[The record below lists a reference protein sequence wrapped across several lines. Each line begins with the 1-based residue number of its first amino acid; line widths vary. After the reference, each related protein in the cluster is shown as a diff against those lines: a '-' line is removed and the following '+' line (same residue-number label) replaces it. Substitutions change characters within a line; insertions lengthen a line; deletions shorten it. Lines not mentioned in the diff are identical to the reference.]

1 MNDIERNVKTEK
13 VELLRKQLSEAIDNT
28 LNKQLQSKY
37 IINKDENIQESQL
50 LRLLCDD
57 WNMRWKTCSYKMN
70 NHYGYN
76 LSFDDIKVIIR
87 RKGIINE
94 GTRKCVYKWATEL
107 STLFIN
113 ALSEGTAEAFEK
125 FKKHRNKD
133 IQCYDGSRL
142 KVQDRIGIIMLFHVN
157 QPLGSKNVFYRLNQL
172 SNYSCKSLLL
182 NFMDILS
189 AYSRQNKTPAK
200 ISSRILKHIL
210 DCVGK
215 VYRSEIKDAIITVP
229 ANFNPVMC
237 QATRD
242 AAELAGITIRNS
254 DGSERPVL
262 LSEPNAVIYDF
273 INQAKNGEIAR
284 QILDLSELKNVVV
297 FDLGGG
303 TLDIT
308 FHTIV
313 QRSDYKDALRVN
325 EIATNRY
332 TLLGGDD
339 FDEELAKFMYQR
351 YLNQYKAYPEVIAK
365 IKREEHAV
373 MSQLRTYAEELKLE
387 LSSRHSTEYESTGW
401 DDDDSFS
408 VGGNI
413 SVTGYAYD
421 DIISTEQLEEVFQKF
436 MGSGLL
442 YMDYKNIDNIS
453 NTRNIIYPVLDVLK
467 KASEKLQQN
476 DVKVDAVIMN
486 GGMSRFYMVIDRVKE
501 FFEMDPIIALDPD
514 QAVARG
520 AAVYHYYLHK
530 YEALKDDMRMLGLKS
545 AAEYEAK
552 EDNAMQ
558 TLNAK
563 SRNSSILSEKD
574 IQSTMPQIEFGN
586 TILNDSLYMGT
597 KNAVRIAIIP
607 TGAEL
612 PYESELMTGFKLTP
626 VTKFFDIPILTRNI
640 NNIYQNIARG
650 NMQFT
655 KDYPEGAYIT
665 FKLFMSSSKV
675 INMKAWTCCDIEG
688 NEIIEEG
695 QTSITIGKFIHSNNA
710 YTEAMPAISPNTVVK
725 APKSFNKLPNGP
737 DVANP
742 MLFLRRFKELCI
754 EFQHRGSATDPL
766 KRKKMRTMS
775 KQLANARNGRE
786 YANEIIRSLSSKTDI
801 EFVQR
806 LYTIARKNSPLWT
819 DEQKQKLAVQC
830 MSAASL

>member
-1 MNDIERNVKTEK
+1 MKINGEEHNDLCVGIDLGTTNSVVSTINVKPNGDIISK
-13 VELLRKQLSEAIDNT
+13 VVDIPRPVDMFNRLSSEA
-28 LNKQLQSKY
+28 KFQ
-37 IINKDENIQESQL
+37 
-50 LRLLCDD
+50 
-57 WNMRWKTCSYKMN
+57 
-70 NHYGYN
+70 
-76 LSFDDIKVIIR
+76 
-87 RKGIINE
+87 
-94 GTRKCVYKWATEL
+94 TRKMPTLPSCVYYNEENSYFPLVGDFAKNRYPLRPHLVAKSIKSQMGKE
-107 STLFIN
+107 
-113 ALSEGTAEAFEK
+113 TAEGMGEEVP
-125 FKKHRNKD
+125 D
-133 IQCYDGSRL
+133 
-142 KVQDRIGIIMLFHVN
+142 
-157 QPLGSKNVFYRLNQL
+157 
-172 SNYSCKSLLL
+172 
-182 NFMDILS
+182 
-189 AYSRQNKTPAK
+189 KTPAK

-365 IKREEHAV
+365 IKREEQAV

-530 YEALKDDMRMLGLKS
+530 YEALKDDMRMLGLK
-545 AAEYEAK
+545 
-552 EDNAMQ
+552 
-558 TLNAK
+558 
-563 SRNSSILSEKD
+563 
-574 IQSTMPQIEFGN
+574 
-586 TILNDSLYMGT
+586 
-597 KNAVRIAIIP
+597 IP
-607 TGAEL
+607 
-612 PYESELMTGFKLTP
+612 
-626 VTKFFDIPILTRNI
+626 
-640 NNIYQNIARG
+640 
-650 NMQFT
+650 
-655 KDYPEGAYIT
+655 
-665 FKLFMSSSKV
+665 
-675 INMKAWTCCDIEG
+675 C
-688 NEIIEEG
+688 
-695 QTSITIGKFIHSNNA
+695 
-710 YTEAMPAISPNTVVK
+710 AISFLPE
-725 APKSFNKLPNGP
+725 KSHEP
-737 DVANP
+737 VW
-742 MLFLRRFKELCI
+742 E
-754 EFQHRGSATDPL
+754 
-766 KRKKMRTMS
+766 
-775 KQLANARNGRE
+775 
-786 YANEIIRSLSSKTDI
+786 
-801 EFVQR
+801 
-806 LYTIARKNSPLWT
+806 
-819 DEQKQKLAVQC
+819 
-830 MSAASL
+830 